1 MAGLKRN
8 FFFFPISSELKM
20 QEKNLILWFGASRNK
35 KGADRPRRH
44 QRSAETPCC
53 QIFHITL
60 GITFPRGTR
69 FCLLWQTA
77 ALKFY
82 EEERDFKTHRCARGF
97 VTPSKKITSKER
109 ERRRN

>member
-1 MAGLKRN
+1 
-8 FFFFPISSELKM
+8 M